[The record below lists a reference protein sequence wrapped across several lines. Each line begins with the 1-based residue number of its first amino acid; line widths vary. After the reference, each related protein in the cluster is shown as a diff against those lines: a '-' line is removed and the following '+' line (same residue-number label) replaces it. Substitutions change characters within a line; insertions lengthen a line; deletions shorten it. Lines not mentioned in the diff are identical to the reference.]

1 MSYEFDN
8 LDLALIE
15 KYRKAVEYLENGDPL
30 KDVLEE
36 EDIGA
41 AIRLIV
47 EMADHAMGKKP
58 S

>member
-1 MSYEFDN
+1 MNYEFDK
-8 LDLALIE
+8 LDLVLIK

-30 KDVLEE
+30 KDVLEQ
-36 EDIGA
+36 EDIEA

-47 EMADHAMGKKP
+47 EVADHAMGKKP